1 MSSDED
7 EQTAQQ
13 QQLAEV
19 GTRTDAGAGASTL
32 STLTAAAANAAK
44 AAEAKAAPAE
54 ASPTAGL
61 AARPPRTLV
70 RSAKVPADWDELIDW
85 LEDDTQS
92 PGMREIAQAVD
103 SVLRE
108 LGVKTG
114 PVPTTWERHHTGNIW
129 GELYKCS
136 GIDVSHLKIGK
147 YVFKGSDPDLD
158 RVEAS
163 KDKWWARDGQKV
175 VATLADAIRG
185 RSSGHNMS
193 KDEVSAK
200 VLTASECTSIVRS
213 TTWTG
218 TFKSIQAGD
227 LAGAQAQ
234 LDGQD

>member
-1 MSSDED
+1 MSSDSED
-7 EQTAQQ
+7 QDEQQ

-19 GTRTDAGAGASTL
+19 GAGTDAGAGASTL

-61 AARPPRTLV
+61 AARPPGTLV

-92 PGMREIAQAVD
+92 PGMRQIAQAVD

-114 PVPTTWERHHTGNIW
+114 PVPTAWERHHTSNIW

-147 YVFKGSDPDLD
+147 HVFKGSDPDLD

-163 KDKWWARDGQKV
+163 KDKWWA
-175 VATLADAIRG
+175 
-185 RSSGHNMS
+185 
-193 KDEVSAK
+193 
-200 VLTASECTSIVRS
+200 
-213 TTWTG
+213 
-218 TFKSIQAGD
+218 
-227 LAGAQAQ
+227 
-234 LDGQD
+234 